1 MKTSKYSESQIT
13 QILKQAAGGV
23 PVPELCRAHGMS
35 SATFYKW
42 RSKYA
47 GMDASMISRLKTLE
61 AENLRLKKLYAEAQ
75 LHADTQGLLGKKVV
89 ASSRKEMAHQLH
101 QTHGIIGRN

>member
-1 MKTSKYSESQIT
+1 MKRNKYSESQIT

-23 PVPELCRAHGMS
+23 PVPELCRTHGMS

-75 LHADTQGLLGKKVV
+75 LHADILKDCLAKK
-89 ASSRKEMAHQLH
+89 
-101 QTHGIIGRN
+101 

>member
-23 PVPELCRAHGMS
+23 PVPELCRTHGMS

-61 AENLRLKKLYAEAQ
+61 AENLRLKKGYAEAQ
-75 LHADTQGLLGKKVV
+75 LHADILKDCLAKK
-89 ASSRKEMAHQLH
+89 
-101 QTHGIIGRN
+101 

>member
-23 PVPELCRAHGMS
+23 PVPELCRTHGMS

-75 LHADTQGLLGKKVV
+75 LHADILKDYLAKK
-89 ASSRKEMAHQLH
+89 
-101 QTHGIIGRN
+101 